1 MQCLQHLYKVM
12 LCVFLLEPGADSPD
26 LHAAFRAFL
35 QKNVCSITGKA
46 ARSAGAAAVKVTWE
60 VPSSGPPAH
69 PALLVQLYVPLSD
82 TKTLPGLL
90 LCWMSPWRQHW
101 GWLQNLVVQIL
112 AWSTWRRFPPTKS
125 LPQAGVIRWHLPAEP
140 RRSQKGTLLEV
151 AADQCWDWESRG

>member
-1 MQCLQHLYKVM
+1 M

-69 PALLVQLYVPLSD
+69 PALLVQLHVCLSLTQKPFLVSSCAGCPLGDSIEGGYRIWWS
-82 TKTLPGLL
+82 KFLL
-90 LCWMSPWRQHW
+90 GQLEEDSP
-101 GWLQNLVVQIL
+101 LQNPCHRQE
-112 AWSTWRRFPPTKS
+112 WSGGIS
-125 LPQAGVIRWHLPAEP
+125 LQSWEGPKREPSWKLQLISAGLGKQRVT
-140 RRSQKGTLLEV
+140 TL
-151 AADQCWDWESRG
+151 